1 MNLLVTGASGFI
13 GRNLILSLPKT
24 SRVVAIYHHSADF
37 PSFIKDH
44 HLTHVTAIKCDLTND
59 SDVKAFWQ
67 KYKQFEACV
76 YLSANGDPALS
87 AHEPLLDF
95 QKNLLALVTFFAYAK
110 LQKLIFFSS
119 GAVYDGL
126 TGLVSP
132 ESKLN
137 PKLPYA
143 ISKLASEQYIQ
154 FFAKKGQIENY
165 IILRFFGAFGP
176 YEPERKIYTK
186 LVRAFALEGKDE
198 FVVRGDGK
206 NLIDAMYVDD
216 TIDGILKV
224 MASSEKNKIVD
235 FCSGTPV
242 AIDDLV
248 KAAAKVLTK
257 KPIKIIHQGE
267 VPEYIAFRVSA
278 QGMKDLF
285 GFKPRISLED
295 GLKSFLEFIK
305 SKEGFVHDKK

>member
-1 MNLLVTGASGFI
+1 M
-13 GRNLILSLPKT
+13 
-24 SRVVAIYHHSADF
+24 
-37 PSFIKDH
+37 
-44 HLTHVTAIKCDLTND
+44 
-59 SDVKAFWQ
+59 
-67 KYKQFEACV
+67 
-76 YLSANGDPALS
+76 
-87 AHEPLLDF
+87 
-95 QKNLLALVTFFAYAK
+95 
-110 LQKLIFFSS
+110 IFFSS

-235 FCSGTPV
+235 FCRQTG
-242 AIDDLV
+242 
-248 KAAAKVLTK
+248 
-257 KPIKIIHQGE
+257 G
-267 VPEYIAFRVSA
+267 
-278 QGMKDLF
+278 
-285 GFKPRISLED
+285 
-295 GLKSFLEFIK
+295 
-305 SKEGFVHDKK
+305 